1 MFWHAPISADELTP
15 AQTNLISIGDWMV
28 KVSVGAILGVIGGAR
43 VATANGGRDI
53 ARSNPHYPPSGTN
66 HPSSPC
72 SNARER
78 LTSPA

>member
-43 VATANGGRDI
+43 VATANGG
-53 ARSNPHYPPSGTN
+53 GT
-66 HPSSPC
+66 
-72 SNARER
+72 
-78 LTSPA
+78 